1 MEDSSLSTDWLRVVY
16 TADYFPSLGRLWPQ
30 KAGEGIGL
38 NAEKLLLEMVM
49 MGLTCIPCEPGDCL
63 SVACVN
69 IRRPHGH
76 LSLLGHREQLLQ
88 TRWARRGGGGHGAA
102 GRAGIGPGAAAPLL
116 PPTWQ
121 RLPRPPH
128 VLPARRRAES
138 PATWG
143 AWPPP
148 AFGALHRS
156 CPPIGCER
164 RGPAPAEPRPR
175 LPARRPLP
183 ASRGRSSGAGVAR
196 PRPWSCCAWKPRL
209 EYPAP
214 GATRSC
220 WGTGVCCRTC

>member
-1 MEDSSLSTDWLRVVY
+1 
-16 TADYFPSLGRLWPQ
+16 
-30 KAGEGIGL
+30 
-38 NAEKLLLEMVM
+38 

-143 AWPPP
+143 GVATSGFRRVTPKLP
-148 AFGALHRS
+148 ADWLRA
-156 CPPIGCER
+156 
-164 RGPAPAEPRPR
+164 PRPR
-175 LPARRPLP
+175 
-183 ASRGRSSGAGVAR
+183 
-196 PRPWSCCAWKPRL
+196 PR
-209 EYPAP
+209 
-214 GATRSC
+214 
-220 WGTGVCCRTC
+220 